1 MIAKDRIKKYLL
13 INKFRPIR
21 ENCFIYETISAMTIK
36 VILFNDCIRILIITF
51 NKAILMTDLIKYGNK
66 TVELCSMIDNL
77 VKSFEYFKFEG

>member
-13 INKFRPIR
+13 INRFRHIR
-21 ENCFIYETISAMTIK
+21 ENCFIYETISAITIK